1 VRYLLDTNVVSEL
14 RKGPATAPAVAA
26 WANSIESA
34 DLAMSV
40 LALGEIRHGIEVLRR
55 RGDSEQAEI
64 FAAWLTR
71 LRSEFADRLLAIS
84 GTIAERWAELR
95 GITPLPPIDGLM
107 AATAL
112 EHDLT
117 FVTRDTGPLEST
129 GVRLQNPWE
138 G

>member
-14 RKGPATAPAVAA
+14 RKGPASAPAVAA
-26 WANSIESA
+26 WANSVESTE
-34 DLAMSV
+34 LSISV
-40 LALGEIRHGIEVLRR
+40 LALGEIRHGIEVLRQ
-55 RGDSEQAEI
+55 RGDTAQAEI
-64 FAAWLTR
+64 FAAWLDR
-71 LRSEFADRLLAIS
+71 LRSEFADRLIAVS
-84 GTIAERWAELR
+84 GTIAERWGELR

-117 FVTRDTGPLEST
+117 FVTRDTRPLEST
-129 GVRLQNPWE
+129 GVRLLNPWQ